1 MKVLLLLVG
10 ILLHVSLQVSAVEMF
25 EGEFILMPCEFPTHE
40 ADQPTVVWTRSDLSP
55 SIVHQRQKDGNQLK
69 DQNQLYRGRTFMKP
83 DALETGELTLNLTNL
98 QVSDTGTYTCRV
110 RTSKGEGKVT
120 DIELLVKERFPSW
133 AIGLLVLL
141 VLVLIVSAAL
151 LYYFWKYFMPV
162 SQVVVDSEVKSV
174 LLPWRTRPQLPRDT
188 KVEWKDENNRTV
200 HVYEN
205 NSDKPEEQDQFY
217 KDRTKMKK
225 NPLKTGDLSLTLER
239 PTDADTNT
247 YTCTVYDKDRNILK
261 EKEVNLQVKV
271 SQVVVDS
278 EVESVL
284 LPWRTAVHLTR
295 DTKVVWKDEY
305 NRTVHVYENGSDQP
319 EKQAQFYSNR
329 TKMNNNAQITGDLS
343 LTLERPTDADT
354 NTYTCTVYDREGEIL
369 KEKEVNLQVKVSQVV
384 VDSDVESVLLP
395 CRTRPQLPRDTKVE
409 WKDEDNRT
417 VHVYENGKDLPEEQD
432 QFYKDRTKM
441 KKNPLKTG
449 DLSLTLE
456 RPTDED
462 SNVYTCTVYDREG
475 NMLNKKHVNLQVKVS
490 QVVVDSEV
498 ESVLLPWRTAVHL
511 TRDTKVVWK
520 DEYNRTVHVYEN
532 GSDQPEKQAQF
543 YSNRTKMNNNA
554 QITGDL
560 SLTLERPTDADT
572 NTYTCTVYDREGE
585 ILKEKEVNLQVK
597 VSQVVVDSDME
608 SVLLPC
614 RTRPQLPRDTKVEWK
629 DEYNRTVHVYEN
641 GKDLPEE
648 QDQFYKDRTKMKKNP
663 LRTGDLSLTLE
674 HPTDE
679 DSNVYTCAVY
689 DREGNMLNKKHVNL
703 QVKVP
708 PVKVDSGEKSVLLP
722 CRTNVQLLGD
732 ATVEWRDSKDWKVHV
747 YENGSDHLEDQ
758 YRLFKT
764 RTKMNEDLLNT
775 GDLSL
780 TLSHPTNKDTDIYTC
795 IVSNREG
802 KILMK
807 KQVNLQVKVQQVV
820 VDSDVDSF
828 LLPCKTTDEVPGYA
842 KIEWWDDRD
851 KKVHVYEDSSD
862 QPEEQDLFYS
872 NRTKMKEDLKSGDFS
887 LTLKYPTD
895 GDSNIYTCTVYDSEE
910 NILMIKQLELK
921 VKVCQVEVEEEAE
934 SVQLSFITAPDL
946 PKYIKVEWRNRD
958 GKMVHL
964 YIMGFD
970 QPEKQNHH
978 YKNRT
983 KMNKDLETTGDLS
996 LNLICPT
1003 KEDRGEYKCTIW
1015 TKGKLLRWKTFQL
1028 IIKDQPEGQQENQPE
1043 DQSEGIALLRREGSD
1058 PGLTRAHQDTQ
1069 QLHRSNSF
1077 DG

>member
-597 VSQVVVDSDME
+597 V
-608 SVLLPC
+608 
-614 RTRPQLPRDTKVEWK
+614 
-629 DEYNRTVHVYEN
+629 
-641 GKDLPEE
+641 
-648 QDQFYKDRTKMKKNP
+648 
-663 LRTGDLSLTLE
+663 
-674 HPTDE
+674 
-679 DSNVYTCAVY
+679 
-689 DREGNMLNKKHVNL
+689 
-703 QVKVP
+703 P

-1028 IIKDQPEGQQENQPE
+1028 IIKAKAPVPDQPEGQQENQPE